1 MKYFR
6 VPPAVL
12 VGLGGAIGTVV
23 RYLLSLAV
31 PGAVGI
37 MVINLSGALILG
49 WLLTALKMRGPDE
62 GRRTE
67 VRLFVGTGVLGGYT
81 TYSTFAFGSAEFFAD
96 GSVALGLGYAIAT
109 VVLGTACAAAGI
121 LLGRRFPMM
130 GEKK

>member
-1 MKYFR
+1 MKLH
-6 VPPAVL
+6 PALL
-12 VGLGGAIGTVV
+12 VGLGGALGTIV

-37 MVINLSGALILG
+37 FAINLTGALILG

-62 GRRTE
+62 GRRTI

-81 TYSTFAFGSAEFFAD
+81 TYSTFAVGSAGFLTG
-96 GSVALGLGYAIAT
+96 GSVGLGIGYALAT
-109 VVLGTACAAAGI
+109 VVLGVACAALGI